1 MTAERGCARLSTAP
15 CFEFAE
21 TGSKLF
27 EHLREIL
34 MKFVI
39 RNASASRQLSGYF
52 ASMRFDQQQC
62 FVLSLITRMLA
73 DSIQHRPIFCNRFVE
88 GICLELHAVSLF
100 VITEFR
106 FPTLIRHFAKIQSA
120 ELWNILSS
128 WRSFRFSSIY
138 PNGLIVSGITIRP
151 VSSLISRMSVSVSLS
166 PAS

>member
-62 FVLSLITRMLA
+62 FV
-73 DSIQHRPIFCNRFVE
+73 
-88 GICLELHAVSLF
+88 ICFTIVKKTALF
-100 VITEFR
+100 PVG
-106 FPTLIRHFAKIQSA
+106 
-120 ELWNILSS
+120 
-128 WRSFRFSSIY
+128 
-138 PNGLIVSGITIRP
+138 NGLVKK
-151 VSSLISRMSVSVSLS
+151 L
-166 PAS
+166 